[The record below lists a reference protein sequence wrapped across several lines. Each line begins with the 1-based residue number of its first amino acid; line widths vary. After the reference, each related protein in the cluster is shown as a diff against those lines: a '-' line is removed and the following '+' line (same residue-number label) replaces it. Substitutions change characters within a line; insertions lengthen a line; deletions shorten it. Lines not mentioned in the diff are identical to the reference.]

1 MIDLDLTFL
10 IERSTSLS
18 FVIPLILLLITHSV
32 PRHLTSLQTKNI
44 PSPASISLMICTII
58 RALLPI
64 LDTQTHFAI
73 VQELGRASLFCR
85 VDAVLEAFFST
96 ALIAHLPVVIYTYNH
111 SFPTSTN
118 PNPSSPRLYLLLIP
132 WVYALIPTTPLLIDT
147 LLHPSLHVW
156 WGYYCHSPSSWW
168 RFIIGWSAT
177 WWPRAVEV
185 VSAPLVFIAYG
196 SNSEIWMTW
205 WAWIRF
211 RHPQTPASTSTSPST
226 PSTPSYPEMSTDT
239 WDPEVISKISDGQ
252 WRRSTRKSIMRQEEQ
267 PRKYTNPKSKRI
279 TIQDEPTKSKRV
291 KRKDNTKS
299 NLNRSSSFFSGPPIL
314 IPQTGLKPFQPPLSQ
329 DSIGPERLWF
339 GDFLDQR
346 ESSRSLHIPQE
357 SVYPMKMDNFSHFT
371 QDDTNGLREMRRT
384 GTPMVISSQQIPDQ
398 NRPHGYRLTIR
409 NSTPSP
415 LPPPT
420 ITLTSENSQSSS
432 SQGGSQEAGALRGL
446 GRLDSV
452 KRSERNDTVDMSD
465 QSGIKRLRIGR
476 QSGQDDKLEGENDER
491 LNPSYSPPFTYSLAL
506 TESTSNTF
514 GPPLTT
520 NITSSGE
527 IPINHPRNLI
537 LNSDSIV
544 NIQPTYLS
552 VNPDTLGNNPNN
564 QSRSLTSTPNAQNS
578 HLDIYSKP
586 PKYQFRQS
594 GISVNASII
603 SDLSQYSQSS
613 LAPANKISSN
623 SHDGDQAIP
632 GSYTKNETTLE
643 QKTVISSRNDTEVFE
658 EIRRE
663 DDQVGEELL
672 PPRYGKYEG
681 SEVSYATGGTFGLIR
696 GTSGR
701 DDGGR
706 STSFRD
712 RSGRF

>member
-1 MIDLDLTFL
+1 MINLY
-10 IERSTSLS
+10 SL
-18 FVIPLILLLITHSV
+18 L
-32 PRHLTSLQTKNI
+32 
-44 PSPASISLMICTII
+44 PSP
-58 RALLPI
+58 
-64 LDTQTHFAI
+64 D
-73 VQELGRASLFCR
+73 
-85 VDAVLEAFFST
+85 
-96 ALIAHLPVVIYTYNH
+96 
-111 SFPTSTN
+111 PTLR
-118 PNPSSPRLYLLLIP
+118 PSARHWINLLYLLTVISS
-132 WVYALIPTTPLLIDT
+132 TC
-147 LLHPSLHVW
+147 
-156 WGYYCHSPSSWW
+156 GYLVIEQ
-168 RFIIGWSAT
+168 IIGWSAT

-226 PSTPSYPEMSTDT
+226 PSTPAYPEISTDT
-239 WDPEVISKISDGQ
+239 WDPEVISKISGGQ
-252 WRRSTRKSIMRQEEQ
+252 WRKSTRKSIMRQEEQ
-267 PRKYTNPKSKRI
+267 SRKYTKTKSKRI
-279 TIQDEPTKSKRV
+279 TIQDEPTKSKRM

-314 IPQTGLKPFQPPLSQ
+314 IPQTGLKPFQPPSSQ
-329 DSIGPERLWF
+329 SEESMGPERLWF

-384 GTPMVISSQQIPDQ
+384 GTPMMISSQQIPDQ
-398 NRPHGYRLTIR
+398 NRPHEYRLTIR

-420 ITLTSENSQSSS
+420 ITFTSENSQSSFT
-432 SQGGSQEAGALRGL
+432 QGRSQEAGAVKEL

-476 QSGQDDKLEGENDER
+476 QSGHDDKLEGENDER

-537 LNSDSIV
+537 LDSNSIV

-564 QSRSLTSTPNAQNS
+564 KSTFPTSTANTQNS
-578 HLDIYSKP
+578 HLYTDVKP
-586 PKYQFRQS
+586 PKYQLRQS
-594 GISVNASII
+594 GISVNASVI
-603 SDLSQYSQSS
+603 SALSQYSQSS
-613 LAPANKISSN
+613 LAPANKTSSN
-623 SHDGDQAIP
+623 SHDGKGAIS
-632 GSYTKNETTLE
+632 GSYTRNETTIE
-643 QKTVISSRNDTEVFE
+643 DTRVSFKDDVQVLGGMKRE
-658 EIRRE
+658 ESTN
-663 DDQVGEELL
+663 GEELL
-672 PPRYGKYEG
+672 PPRYGKYDG